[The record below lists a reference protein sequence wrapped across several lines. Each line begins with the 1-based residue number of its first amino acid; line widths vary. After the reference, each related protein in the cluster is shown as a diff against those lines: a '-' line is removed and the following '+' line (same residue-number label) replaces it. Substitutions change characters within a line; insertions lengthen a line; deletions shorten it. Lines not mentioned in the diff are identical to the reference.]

1 MPLATHLSA
10 LAASLFSLLVI
21 GSLLLAFVMLGSRWL
36 KDYLLA
42 FAAQSWLI
50 AILSAAVA
58 YYGGYAELYIIAA
71 LTALFRGVVLPWMIL
86 HIVRRLDVDRELHE
100 RLSPSFGLVI
110 GALLTVFA
118 FVVSDHLSASLGFSG
133 TVVVLALTVMLSMK
147 LIGFLMLAVRGE
159 AISQILGLLILEN
172 GIFLGSQILV
182 PGMPMLI
189 ELVILFDLLIV
200 VACFGILVRYL
211 VAHAGATDASSL
223 RRLVG

>member
-1 MPLATHLSA
+1 MLLAHLSP
-10 LAASLFSLLVI
+10 LAASLFSLLAI

-42 FAAQSWLI
+42 FMAESWLI
-50 AILSAAVA
+50 AALSGAVG
-58 YYGGYAELYIIAA
+58 YYGNYHELYLVAL
-71 LTALFRGVVLPWMIL
+71 LTAVFRGLVLPYLICESS
-86 HIVRRLDVDRELHE
+86 DVEVQRELHVI
-100 RLSPSFGLVI
+100 LQPSSSIVI
-110 GALLTVFA
+110 GALLVLFA
-118 FVVSDHLSASLGFSG
+118 LVVSYHLGDALGLGG

-147 LIGFLMLAVRGE
+147 LIGFLMLAVRHE

-189 ELVILFDLLIV
+189 ELVLLFDS
-200 VACFGILVRYL
+200 ARYRREL
-211 VAHAGATDASSL
+211 RRTGSVSGGHVGSTSRREL